1 MPEKRRR
8 FSPEEKVALLR
19 RHFVEKVP
27 VSELCEQ
34 NQLHPNVFYQWQKQ
48 FFENGAAAFQKEGR
62 STERKLQEEIGSL
75 QEKLAH
81 KDSVIA
87 EIMEAHVALKRGL
100 SEPWKARG

>member
-1 MPEKRRR
+1 MPEKRRH
-8 FSPEEKVALLR
+8 FSPEEKVTLLR

-48 FFENGAAAFQKEGR
+48 FFENGAAAF
-62 STERKLQEEIGSL
+62 ERRGDSEAKKLGAQVSAL

-87 EIMEAHVALKRGL
+87 EIMEAHVALKKGL